1 MPKLPLS
8 LSIYEANS
16 FFTLATIIAMS
27 KGMARPTSN
36 FQRKA

>member
-16 FFTLATIIAMS
+16 FFTSATIIAMS
-27 KGMARPTSN
+27 KGMASSTSN